1 MKTMQRILVTGL
13 LAAGALGATSV
24 AQARGVA
31 WSVGLNVPGV
41 SIGVGNPYG
50 YGYGGYGYGGYGYC
64 PPAAYAPPVYVQPQP
79 VYYAPPA
86 YYVSPRVMYGPA
98 YYGGYYGRAGYRYPY
113 GGRYYR

>member
-50 YGYGGYGYGGYGYC
+50 YGYGGYGYY

-86 YYVSPRVMYGPA
+86 YYVSPRVLYRPA
-98 YYGGYYGRAGYRYPY
+98 YYGGYYGRSGYRYPY